1 MQFSLLTYN
10 TLFNKAIAEIE
21 SILTSYKPDIIC
33 LQEIDTDEKNIK
45 KLEQL
50 NYKLADYA
58 NTFIKFGSIY
68 GNATFY
74 NAEVFSMID
83 TLTVPLPRSIYELF
97 LAITRTLRGGNEPRT
112 ILESHLLHKK
122 TRKKLVVF
130 NIHLSLVESNGAR
143 HKQIKEILD
152 SIKNNPRLP
161 IIVAGD
167 FNYFPYRRRVLEKFM
182 QQYGLTEA
190 TTSIN
195 YTITYQSDGKKEQYN
210 FIQRLATKFIKRF
223 YQGKLKVDYVF
234 FKNLQLEKAQRINV
248 NYSDHLPIITS
259 FTFK

>member
-1 MQFSLLTYN
+1 M
-10 TLFNKAIAEIE
+10 AEIE
-21 SILTSYKPDIIC
+21 SILTTHKPDIIC

-45 KLEQL
+45 KLERL
-50 NYKLADYA
+50 NYRLADYA

-83 TLTVPLPRSIYELF
+83 TLTVPIPRSIYELF
-97 LAITRTLRGGNEPRT
+97 LAIMRTLRGGNEPRT
-112 ILESHLLHKK
+112 ILESHFVHKQSRQK
-122 TRKKLVVF
+122 VTVF

-152 SIKNNPRLP
+152 SIKANPRLP
-161 IIVAGD
+161 IIIAGD
-167 FNYFPYRRRVLEKFM
+167 FNYFPYRRRVLERFM
-182 QQYGLTEA
+182 QQYDLTEA
-190 TTSIN
+190 TTSID
-195 YTITYQSDGKKEQYN
+195 YTIAYRTDGKKEQYN

-223 YQGKLKVDYVF
+223 YQGQLKVDYVF
-234 FKNLQLEKAQRINV
+234 FKNLQLRKAQRINV
-248 NYSDHLPIITS
+248 NYSDHLPIITG